1 MAKLPRGKTKH
12 PPSHSA
18 AMKAKWQD
26 PEYRAKMAERDTKR
40 EELRK
45 ADPERFTR
53 TGIPNGMRKD
63 EAQRLWAVAE
73 AQADKSIQTLK
84 AVGMLPETA
93 ASASQSAT
101 TSTVASGAQYSIPV
115 PDTDDGMAEAALRE
129 AFKIAL
135 GPTGT
140 RAKVAALA
148 IIMKYTRL
156 PPTAVLQLATG
167 TAEGVLDELA
177 NRGP

>member
-1 MAKLPRGKTKH
+1 
-12 PPSHSA
+12 
-18 AMKAKWQD
+18 MKAKWQD
-26 PEYRAKMAERDTKR
+26 PGYRAKMAERDSKR

-63 EAQRLWAVAE
+63 EALRLWAVAE

-84 AVGMLPETA
+84 AAGLLPETVA
-93 ASASQSAT
+93 NASQSAT
-101 TSTVASGAQYSIPV
+101 TSTVVIGAQSSVTV
-115 PDTDDGMAEAALRE
+115 PDTGDGMAEAALRE
-129 AFKIAL
+129 VFKIAL

-140 RAKVAALA
+140 RAKLAALA
-148 IIMKYTRL
+148 IILKFTSLKPME
-156 PPTAVLQLATG
+156 VIQLATG
-167 TAEGVLDELA
+167 TAESVLDELA